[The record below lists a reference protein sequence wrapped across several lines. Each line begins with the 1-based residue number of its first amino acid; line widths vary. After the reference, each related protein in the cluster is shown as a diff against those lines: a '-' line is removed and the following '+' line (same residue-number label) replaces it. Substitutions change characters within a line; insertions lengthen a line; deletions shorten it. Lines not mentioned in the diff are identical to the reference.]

1 MTKRITI
8 HFKHPELWN
17 DFTEKITNQYGTT
30 RVHRTEQLEKLLKG
44 YINNDDLQHE
54 LEETK
59 QNYERV
65 KQDYE
70 KTSMINEQLT
80 EENQRLQKYTENND
94 NNMDDLKQTQKNN
107 MELIQQLQHQIQQ
120 QQHQIQNLQKQLDE
134 KDDKILK
141 ITESNN
147 EVIQQLENKNTS
159 KDNDYKHIVEVNN
172 KLQSEYNE
180 LQNDVKKYSYA
191 IGCIENMSFMDR
203 LLNRLPEEIKELK
216 P

>member
-1 MTKRITI
+1 M
-8 HFKHPELWN
+8 
-17 DFTEKITNQYGTT
+17 
-30 RVHRTEQLEKLLKG
+30 
-44 YINNDDLQHE
+44 
-54 LEETK
+54 
-59 QNYERV
+59 
-65 KQDYE
+65 
-70 KTSMINEQLT
+70 
-80 EENQRLQKYTENND
+80 
-94 NNMDDLKQTQKNN
+94 
-107 MELIQQLQHQIQQ
+107 
-120 QQHQIQNLQKQLDE
+120 DE